1 MDIDALQQRL
11 RDFAAARDWQPY
23 HAPKNLAMA
32 LMVEAAELMEHF
44 QWSTLDESRAL
55 TKDPAKKEAIAD
67 EIADVLLYLVQL
79 ADHTGVNIDQAV
91 EAKLRKNA
99 IKHPAP

>member
-1 MDIDALQQRL
+1 
-11 RDFAAARDWQPY
+11 
-23 HAPKNLAMA
+23 MA

-55 TKDPAKKEAIAD
+55 TRDPAKKEAIAD

-79 ADHTGVNIDQAV
+79 ADQTGVDIDAAV

>member
-55 TKDPAKKEAIAD
+55 TRDPAKKEAIAD

-79 ADHTGVNIDQAV
+79 ADQTGVDIDAAV